1 MLQALW
7 GFSFEFSQPLVT
19 TRNNSYRFDWNAT
32 FIALGKNLEG
42 MTSPQKINFVAL
54 GIYGMVIF
62 PIYVKT
68 IAPMVIALFEQL
80 LHTSTFNPTPTV
92 VA

>member
-1 MLQALW
+1 
-7 GFSFEFSQPLVT
+7 
-19 TRNNSYRFDWNAT
+19 
-32 FIALGKNLEG
+32 

-80 LHTSTFNPTPTV
+80 LHTLVFNHAFTM
-92 VA
+92 VAWLKL